1 MKNDAEKEKKRG
13 RRDRAHRT
21 KRVADA
27 RQGRIVAVRWH
38 KKRRS
43 EKRKKR
49 ERDRRGEREERKA
62 EDPGADES
70 ER

>member
-1 MKNDAEKEKKRG
+1 MKNDAEGGEKKERLRASDEERSG
-13 RRDRAHRT
+13 RETGTA
-21 KRVADA
+21 
-27 RQGRIVAVRWH
+27 VAVRWH